1 MPATGNIYQVTY
13 QSKQN
18 GQICEQILHYRE
30 LNGLSTPAQIR
41 TAAENFWILIAPA
54 ISNQVTFQN
63 MIIKQMTPLAFDE
76 TLGPPVTV
84 SGGTNS
90 SDPINNTLA
99 LVLTKRTG
107 VAGKTH
113 RGRLYINGIPVS
125 QADQVGLNV
134 VGVGV
139 WTGVTAGIMAEYGP
153 SGTNTHL
160 QIGVYSR
167 SIGGFNPF
175 TVAGWQPIT
184 SLDIQPVFGNQRR
197 RRVGIGI

>member
-1 MPATGNIYQVTY
+1 MPATGDIYQVTY
-13 QSKQN
+13 QSRQN
-18 GQICEQILHYRE
+18 GQICEQVLHYRE

-41 TAAENFWILIAPA
+41 TSAEKYWTIIATA
-54 ISNQVTFQN
+54 ISNQVTFVN

-76 TLGPPVTV
+76 TLGPPVTT
-84 SGGTNS
+84 SGGSNS

-107 VAGKTH
+107 TAGKTH

-125 QADQVGLNV
+125 QADQVGLTL
-134 VGVGV
+134 VGTGI
-139 WTGVTAGIMAEYGP
+139 WTTITGLLMTTFGPAG
-153 SGTNTHL
+153 SDTHL
-160 QIGVYSR
+160 QVGIYSR

-175 TVAGWQPIT
+175 TVAGWQPI
-184 SLDIQPVFGNQRR
+184 SSFDIQPVFGNQRR

>member
-1 MPATGNIYQVTY
+1 MPATGAVYQVTY
-13 QSKQN
+13 QSRQN
-18 GQICEQILHYRE
+18 GQICEQVLHYRE
-30 LNGLSTPAQIR
+30 LNGLSTAAQIR
-41 TAAENFWILIAPA
+41 TAAENYWTIIATA
-54 ISNQVTFQN
+54 ISNQVSFVN

-76 TLGPPVTV
+76 TVGPPVTTTA
-84 SGGTNS
+84 GTNS

-125 QADQVGLNV
+125 QASQTGLTL
-134 VGVGV
+134 VGVGI
-139 WTGVTAGIMAEYGP
+139 WTTITGLLMGEYGP
-153 SGTNTHL
+153 SGSNTHL
-160 QIGVYSR
+160 QIGIYSR

-184 SLDIQPVFGNQRR
+184 SFDIQPVFGNQRR